1 MSRIYKS
8 EDDSILIGRNSVLEL
23 LNSNR
28 EVDRILIEKGN
39 KSGSI
44 NAIIAKANDK
54 KIPIKYAASE
64 KLNSICGGANH
75 QGVVAYAAM
84 HEYCAVADL
93 LSYAEE
99 KGEAPFIII
108 CDGIED
114 PYNLG
119 AIIRTAECCGVH
131 GIIIPKRRSVGLN
144 YAVGKSACGALE
156 YMKVARVSNI
166 TAAIKELKEAGVWVY
181 GADMNGEPY
190 DKVDF
195 SGPVALVIGSE
206 GKGIS
211 RIVNE
216 NCDVILS
223 LPMKGHITSLNASVA
238 AGIFMY
244 EIAKYKNWCK

>member
-1 MSRIYKS
+1 MSRVIKT
-8 EDDSILIGRNSVLEL
+8 EDDNIIAGRNSVIEL

-28 EVDRILIEKGN
+28 EIDRILIEKGN
-39 KSGSI
+39 KTGSMS
-44 NAIIAKANDK
+44 AIIAKANAK
-54 KIPIKYAASE
+54 QIPIKDVASE
-64 KLNSICGGANH
+64 KLNSICPGVNH

-84 HEYCAVADL
+84 HEYCSVVDL
-93 LSYAEE
+93 IKCAEE
-99 KGEAPFIII
+99 KGEPPFIIV

-119 AIIRTAECCGVH
+119 AIIRSAECCGAH
-131 GIIIPKRRSVGLN
+131 GIIIPKRRSAGIN

-166 TAAIKELKEAGVWVY
+166 TAAIKELKEYGIWVY
-181 GADMNGEPY
+181 GADMNGESY
-190 DKVDF
+190 DKVNF
-195 SGPVALVIGSE
+195 SGPVALVIGGE

-244 EIAKYKNWCK
+244 EILKFRN

>member
-1 MSRIYKS
+1 MSKIGKI
-8 EDDSILIGRNSVLEL
+8 EDDNLIAGRNSVIEL

-28 EVDRILIEKGN
+28 EIDRILIEKGN

-44 NAIIAKANDK
+44 NAIIAKASDRK
-54 KIPIKYAASE
+54 VPIKYVASE
-64 KLNSICGGANH
+64 KLNAICPNVNH

-84 HEYCAVADL
+84 HEYCSVSDL
-93 LSYAEE
+93 IDYANE
-99 KGEAPFIII
+99 KGESPFIII

-131 GIIIPKRRSVGLN
+131 GIIIPKRRSVGIN
-144 YAVGKSACGALE
+144 YAVGKTACGALE

-166 TAAIKELKEAGVWVY
+166 TSAINELKAAGVWVY
-181 GADMNGEPY
+181 GADMDGEPY
-190 DKVDF
+190 DRVDF
-195 SGPVALVIGSE
+195 SGPVALVVGGE

-216 NCDVILS
+216 NCDVVLS
-223 LPMKGHITSLNASVA
+223 LPMKGHISSLNASVA
-238 AGIFMY
+238 AGVFMY
-244 EIAKYKNWCK
+244 EIVKYKN